1 MEHAEAVAQ
10 RCSAKN
16 FSYRFRKIHRK
27 TPVAESFLQVY
38 QKETPAQVFSF
49 EFCETSYNSFSYR
62 TPPVVASEHGK
73 SD

>member
-49 EFCETSYNSFSYR
+49 EFCETS
-62 TPPVVASEHGK
+62 
-73 SD
+73 